1 MEAYPSDPYAYASG
15 GGDWKDR
22 FHNIEG
28 VLPLILLIVIAFF
41 VLQFLNIIPCII
53 PIGCGGE
60 INVGVIGIP
69 TPDVENVLTSQE
81 ARFKGINYGVNLP
94 PNYIT
99 GDALKS
105 FSIII
110 LQGEPAFDMTVREA
124 IKSWVDGGGKLIVVG
139 DAGSKHPLYANVAGW
154 SWPSGNGLPV
164 PAQLTGEWINL
175 PDVSYGLNL
184 RFADFNHPIVV
195 GLQKVGAQL
204 QRPEVVHKVMPK
216 GGKMIVAIDTNEGT
230 YPAVIEGGSGLGT
243 VMYYAYDPG
252 QTPAMFLATLEYL
265 GG

>member
-1 MEAYPSDPYAYASG
+1 MEAYPSDPYAYAPG
-15 GGDWKDR
+15 GGGWKDR

-53 PIGCGGE
+53 PIGCGGG
-60 INVGVIGIP
+60 IDIGVIGVP
-69 TPDVENVLTSQE
+69 SPDVQQVLTSKE

-94 PNYIT
+94 PDVIT
-99 GDALKS
+99 TDALKS
-105 FSIII
+105 FRVII
-110 LQGEPAFDMTVREA
+110 LQGDPYFDMNVREA

-139 DAGSKHPLYANVAGW
+139 DAGSKHPLYQNVAGW

-164 PAQLTGEWINL
+164 PAQLTGEWIGIT
-175 PDVSYGLNL
+175 DVSYGIDL
-184 RFADFNHPIVV
+184 RLVDFNHPIVV
-195 GLQKVGAQL
+195 GLQRVGAQL
-204 QRPEVVHKVMPK
+204 QRPDVVYKVVPK
-216 GGKMIVAIDTNEGT
+216 GGKMIVAIDTTAGT
-230 YPAVIEGGSGLGT
+230 WPAVIEGGSGLGT
-243 VMYYAYDPG
+243 IMYFAYDPG